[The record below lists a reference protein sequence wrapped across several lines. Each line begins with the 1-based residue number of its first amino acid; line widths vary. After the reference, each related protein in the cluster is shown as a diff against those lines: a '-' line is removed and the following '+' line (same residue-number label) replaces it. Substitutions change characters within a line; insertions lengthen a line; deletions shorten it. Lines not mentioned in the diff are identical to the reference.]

1 MRDNPSTASGP
12 PPLTQGRLT
21 KWEGRDEDGPRAVL
35 IRRDHFPT
43 AMQEALRK
51 LAMFEDE
58 EERRADDIRTYDVT
72 AVWDAMR
79 MPEEELRAV
88 WDAGPYTGDMGN
100 E

>member
-1 MRDNPSTASGP
+1 M
-12 PPLTQGRLT
+12 RLT

-51 LAMFEDE
+51 LARLEDE
-58 EERRADDIRTYDVT
+58 EERRAV
-72 AVWDAMR
+72 
-79 MPEEELRAV
+79 E
-88 WDAGPYTGDMGN
+88 DAGPYTGDMGN